1 MKKFLA
7 ILLIAI
13 VACETVEEL
22 HLEDVLDWLRNSGI
36 LDAVKNYII
45 SYGKKMAVDF
55 CAGYIS
61 RSICQ
66 TAVDILAGM
75 LGL

>member
-36 LDAVKNYII
+36 LEAVKSQII
-45 SYGKKMAVDF
+45 NYGKKIAVDF
-55 CAGYIS
+55 CARYIS

-75 LGL
+75 I

>member
-36 LDAVKNYII
+36 LEAVKKQII
-45 SYGKKMAVDF
+45 NYGKKIAVDF
-55 CAGYIS
+55 CAQYIS

-75 LGL
+75 I